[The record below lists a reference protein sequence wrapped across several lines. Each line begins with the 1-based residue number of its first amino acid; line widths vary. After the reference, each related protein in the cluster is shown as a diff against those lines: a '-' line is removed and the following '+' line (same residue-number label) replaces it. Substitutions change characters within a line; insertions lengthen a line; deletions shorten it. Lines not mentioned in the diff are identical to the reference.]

1 MRLTPLVVRAAV
13 DKSGSMNRH
22 EFAAMIKS
30 CGGKKRKGKEITEIF
45 KRLEGRDAGSG
56 EISFEQF
63 ETWFLEEMKSDVR
76 AARVLAGQLFKL
88 VDVDKDG
95 TLSKDEFSHIAA
107 DLASKFPHVKLD
119 PPFDLEVDWHNI
131 CQAAADAK
139 GNVPE
144 EATWDDFERWWRERA
159 GDDEGS
165 VPVLP
170 EAMAHRVASMGTDTT
185 LEKLEADNPHWTKS
199 QCRWAFLKPRLLSLM
214 QMQSAWGKIADLYG
228 SADSVFK
235 DMHSLPQGIRSP
247 ESHFTQV
254 WDMVQLVCIIYIAV
268 AVPWRLGFDITI
280 PVVSVMFWWDVLVDS
295 YFIVDVVLNFRLA
308 YWTKDGTLETRRAA
322 IRKSHK

>member
-1 MRLTPLVVRAAV
+1 
-13 DKSGSMNRH
+13 
-22 EFAAMIKS
+22 
-30 CGGKKRKGKEITEIF
+30 
-45 KRLEGRDAGSG
+45 
-56 EISFEQF
+56 
-63 ETWFLEEMKSDVR
+63 
-76 AARVLAGQLFKL
+76 
-88 VDVDKDG
+88 
-95 TLSKDEFSHIAA
+95 
-107 DLASKFPHVKLD
+107 
-119 PPFDLEVDWHNI
+119 
-131 CQAAADAK
+131 
-139 GNVPE
+139 
-144 EATWDDFERWWRERA
+144 
-159 GDDEGS
+159 
-165 VPVLP
+165 
-170 EAMAHRVASMGTDTT
+170 
-185 LEKLEADNPHWTKS
+185 
-199 QCRWAFLKPRLLSLM
+199 M